1 MGTIRD
7 FWEAYKTV
15 LEIVQLTFF
24 FFPEKTVGNTD
35 RSKYKREDASSTYA
49 ISNLPNRIMDLLF
62 YSKFVKESIFRKCS
76 YLWFTRSFRKMKASP
91 SWLWKV
97 CKCVQNYLWGPM
109 ASPDWKYQSIMV
121 SLDIVPLS
129 KRNRWEISFSLSA
142 ENPGLK
148 SQASKSYNL
157 SEEEMRNTEHFSSTV
172 LGGRREVTG
181 RPAPSL
187 LLQSLNRTECSY
199 GNIFEKITFQI
210 LTVLILRDK

>member
-1 MGTIRD
+1 
-7 FWEAYKTV
+7 
-15 LEIVQLTFF
+15 
-24 FFPEKTVGNTD
+24 
-35 RSKYKREDASSTYA
+35 
-49 ISNLPNRIMDLLF
+49 
-62 YSKFVKESIFRKCS
+62 
-76 YLWFTRSFRKMKASP
+76 
-91 SWLWKV
+91 
-97 CKCVQNYLWGPM
+97 
-109 ASPDWKYQSIMV
+109 MV

-181 RPAPSL
+181 RRAAPRRPAPSL

-210 LTVLILRDK
+210 PTVLILRDK

>member
-1 MGTIRD
+1 
-7 FWEAYKTV
+7 
-15 LEIVQLTFF
+15 
-24 FFPEKTVGNTD
+24 
-35 RSKYKREDASSTYA
+35 
-49 ISNLPNRIMDLLF
+49 MDLLF
-62 YSKFVKESIFRKCS
+62 YSNFVKESIFRKCS

-91 SWLWKV
+91 SWLWRV

-109 ASPDWKYQSIMV
+109 ASSDWKYQSIMV

-172 LGGRREVTG
+172 LGGEKGSNGKARPLPPSFCSRWIERNAAKVTFLRRSHFKYRLFWYCG
-181 RPAPSL
+181 INNRDIYGCLPSGCWVAWSIAL
-187 LLQSLNRTECSY
+187 D
-199 GNIFEKITFQI
+199 IK
-210 LTVLILRDK
+210 K